1 MRLRTSTIHRS
12 LTVAVLFFAITSCN
26 RSHKRTIG
34 VVPQGQ
40 SHLFWQ
46 SVHAGAVA
54 ASRDL
59 GVDIQWNGPPDE
71 RDFNSQIK
79 IVESM
84 INSRLD
90 AIALSPSDTNAFV
103 SVVERSVR
111 EHIPVVI
118 FDTGVNTDVFTA
130 RVATDNYG
138 GGQIGARRL
147 GQILGGKGK
156 IAIVA
161 VAPGIAS
168 TMAREQGF
176 EEVMKKEFPGIQI
189 VDKRYG
195 QADFAKSLEVSENML
210 TAHPD
215 LTGLFASNESSTV
228 GATRALKGRE
238 GKVKMVGFDWSPTL
252 AEGLKSGLIDSLV
265 VQDPF
270 RIGYDSVKAAVEKL
284 NGGTPQKIQN
294 LPALLVTRE
303 NFNDPAVQKQLN
315 PDLEKYLR

>member
-1 MRLRTSTIHRS
+1 MPYSIRTLLLI
-12 LTVAVLFFAITSCN
+12 LLLASCN
-26 RSHKRTIG
+26 RQHKRIIG

-54 ASRDL
+54 ASRDH
-59 GVDIQWNGPPDE
+59 GVEILWNGPADE

-84 INSRLD
+84 INRRVD

-103 SVVERSVR
+103 AVVERAVR
-111 EHIPVVI
+111 ERIPVII

-138 GGQIGARRL
+138 GGQIAARRI
-147 GQILGGKGK
+147 GEILGGKGK

-176 EEVMKKEFPGIQI
+176 ADVIQKDFPGIEI

-215 LTGLFASNESSTV
+215 LTALFASNESSTV
-228 GATRALKGRE
+228 GA
-238 GKVKMVGFDWSPTL
+238 SPTI
-252 AEGLKSGLIDSLV
+252 AHKAIWRCRAARAAYKSV
-265 VQDPF
+265 
-270 RIGYDSVKAAVEKL
+270 
-284 NGGTPQKIQN
+284 
-294 LPALLVTRE
+294 
-303 NFNDPAVQKQLN
+303 
-315 PDLEKYLR
+315 